1 MDRITE
7 APIETKNPWTL
18 GWRWKF
24 SNYELETIFPNMFDQ
39 VAQKGSEGSYFK
51 NVVYIVMIQWWL
63 VCTNVSYQIQTHIVD
78 VIHVLARKEIRTLF
92 KKIYTQ
98 V

>member
-18 GWRWKF
+18 GWRWKI
-24 SNYELETIFPNMFDQ
+24 SNYELETIFPSMFDQ
-39 VAQKGSEGSYFK
+39 VTQKGSEGSYFK
-51 NVVYIVMIQWWL
+51 MSSTSLWFNDGWCVQ
-63 VCTNVSYQIQTHIVD
+63 VSYQIQTHIVD
-78 VIHVLARKEIRTLF
+78 AIHVLARKEIRTLF
-92 KKIYTQ
+92 KKINTQ